1 MTESRNLQHFSHH
14 AMFTR
19 GRAMRKNFEK
29 QDGNKKDKELD
40 QICV

>member
-19 GRAMRKNFEK
+19 GRAMRAKFGK

-40 QICV
+40 QLYV